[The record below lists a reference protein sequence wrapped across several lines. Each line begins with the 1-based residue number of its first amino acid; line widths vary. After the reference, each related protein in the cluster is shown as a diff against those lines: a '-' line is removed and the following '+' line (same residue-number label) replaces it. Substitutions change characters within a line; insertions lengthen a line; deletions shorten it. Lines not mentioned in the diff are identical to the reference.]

1 MVQPGVQER
10 GNWLCKRLRLTVRV
24 AWHPDP
30 IRSHPIPTIYNT
42 PPSSAPCHLHS
53 IFDVRACTSRAS
65 SAHFSPLAAWLVAY
79 LYLGCCM
86 PQTPSPSHRC
96 WNRRR
101 LEIVT
106 VTGFMQIVVIF
117 CVFYVDFSYTAPNNK
132 WKYDS
137 VQI

>member
-1 MVQPGVQER
+1 VSRSE
-10 GNWLCKRLRLTVRV
+10 GNRLCERLRLTVRV
-24 AWHPDP
+24 AWHLDP
-30 IRSHPIPTIYNT
+30 IPSHPIV
-42 PPSSAPCHLHS
+42 SAVYIQHHPHSHLHS
-53 IFDVRACTSRAS
+53 IFDVRACTSGAS

-117 CVFYVDFSYTAPNNK
+117 CVFYVDFSCTAK
-132 WKYDS
+132 KT
-137 VQI
+137 I